1 MPQDD
6 QHLKNLLRAD
16 TPPALPDTFVEHTVR
31 RLRLPTQA
39 PLAHGH
45 HVLAWGGWVQKNKWW
60 LAGAVL
66 LAAWAVQQHPTPIDE
81 DLLQIDTLSMS
92 SFSVL

>member
-31 RLRLPTQA
+31 RLQLPTQA
-39 PLAHGH
+39 PVVHGH
-45 HVLAWGGWVQKNKWW
+45 HVLVWGGWVQKNKWW
-60 LAGAVL
+60 LTGAVL
-66 LAAWAVQQHPTPIDE
+66 LAALALQQQLTAIED